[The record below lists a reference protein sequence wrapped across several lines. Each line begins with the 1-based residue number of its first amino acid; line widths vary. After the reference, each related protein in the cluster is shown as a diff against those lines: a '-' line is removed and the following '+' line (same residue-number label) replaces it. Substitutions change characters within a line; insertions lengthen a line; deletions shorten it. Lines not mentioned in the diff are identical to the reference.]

1 MRTPSSLSERV
12 HGCGVIASDRSRLP
26 KLSFPAHRHPPV
38 RQLQPKI
45 RWACSPFLFFPPSPF
60 LFFGPTCPA
69 DKVRCDSRPT
79 PTVNHIKL
87 RSIWL
92 HRFPIPS
99 SEDRGCGPCGHPGY
113 TDVATNAGTEAKAGS
128 SFGVRVQLSCSD

>member
-12 HGCGVIASDRSRLP
+12 NGCGVIASDRSRLP

-45 RWACSPFLFFPPSPF
+45 RWACSPFLFFQ
-60 LFFGPTCPA
+60 PA
-69 DKVRCDSRPT
+69 QLTRSVAIQD
-79 PTVNHIKL
+79 L
-87 RSIWL
+87 RQLSTISSYGVSG
-92 HRFPIPS
+92 FVDAPIPS
-99 SEDRGCGPCGHPGY
+99 REDRGFGPCGHPGY